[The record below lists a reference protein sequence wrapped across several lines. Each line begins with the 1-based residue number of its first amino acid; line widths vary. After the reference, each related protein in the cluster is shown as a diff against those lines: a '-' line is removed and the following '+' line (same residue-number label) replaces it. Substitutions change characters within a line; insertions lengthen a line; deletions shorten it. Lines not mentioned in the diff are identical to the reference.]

1 MHLRSPNLLFPNKP
15 ILNLLP
21 IWQQISSAIRRWRS
35 LLLLPLISLLLSGCI
50 DSDVVIRFDSPS
62 QGEIVQHLQVA
73 ERLRSFSDTAV
84 QQWVETLD
92 RQAHSLGGR
101 LERQQNQEW
110 VVKVPFSDAEDLE
123 TKFNQLFTPSENVKQ
138 SAALAGTDLPE
149 IGSHLTLNRNNLF
162 LIERNHLRYDV
173 DLRSLGVA
181 SSSGSVLL
189 SPGSLIDLEFKL
201 EAPWGAHPLVSTN
214 TPIAQKI
221 GKQFVWKLVPGELN
235 HLEAIFWMPSPLG
248 IGTVVIVLLVL
259 SGLYLKSSQS
269 SGMAQSGSQEATP

>member
-1 MHLRSPNLLFPNKP
+1 MRLRSLNLVFRNRQ
-15 ILNLLP
+15 ILNIPSTLQRIARFVKP
-21 IWQQISSAIRRWRS
+21 WRS

-50 DSDVVIRFDSPS
+50 DSDIGIRFKSPS

-92 RQAHSLGGR
+92 RQARSLGGR
-101 LERQQNQEW
+101 LERQQNQTW

-123 TKFNQLFTPSENVKQ
+123 TKFNQFFSPTENVKQ
-138 SAALAGTDLPE
+138 SAALTGTDLPE
-149 IGSHLTLNRNNLF
+149 IESHLTMNRNNLF
-162 LIERNHLRYDV
+162 LIERNRLRYDV

-181 SSSGSVLL
+181 SSSGNVLL
-189 SPGSLIDLEFKL
+189 SPGALIDLEFRL
-201 EAPWGAHPLVSTN
+201 EAPWGSRPLASATSPVIQNSGN
-214 TPIAQKI
+214 QL
-221 GKQFVWKLVPGELN
+221 VWKLVPGELN

-259 SGLYLKSSQS
+259 GGMYLKSSRS
-269 SGMAQSGSQEATP
+269 AGITQSGSQ